1 MWKNTEKK
9 ASVWTRLEVD
19 SDIDEL
25 IYGDYTV
32 NDEDNDDNG
41 SDR

>member
-19 SDIDEL
+19 CDIDEL
-25 IYGDYTV
+25 IFGEE
-32 NDEDNDDNG
+32 NFHEDAVEQNG
-41 SDR
+41 SER